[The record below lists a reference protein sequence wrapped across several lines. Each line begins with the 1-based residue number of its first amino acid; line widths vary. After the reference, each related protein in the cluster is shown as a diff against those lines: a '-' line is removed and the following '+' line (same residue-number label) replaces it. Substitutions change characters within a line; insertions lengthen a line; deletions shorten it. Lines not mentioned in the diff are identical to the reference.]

1 VYLDTGSSAEEND
14 EQIFQVIK
22 TELHADIASYGDATV
37 VVTGNFLITLTI
49 ITSLTESQILSTGL
63 CFFLAAIIIIIIYR
77 NPLLGLITMIP
88 VSISILWILGTMY
101 YIGYTLNVLTITVT
115 SITIGVGVDY
125 GIYITQRFR
134 IIADK
139 TGDIRAAQQETIM
152 LTGNSVLIAALSSIC
167 GFAVLVFAPI
177 PPQQQFGL
185 ITAITLGYS
194 LLTSIFVL
202 PLVLVRWANWR
213 KKRKGYI
220 VSRGPPKNVEG
231 VDNSREYKGEQ

>member
-1 VYLDTGSSAEEND
+1 MSLTKISLP
-14 EQIFQVIK
+14 
-22 TELHADIASYGDATV
+22 TAT
-37 VVTGNFLITLTI
+37 VTGNFLITLTI
-49 ITSLTESQILSTGL
+49 INSLTESQILSTGI
-63 CFFLAAIIIIIIYR
+63 CFMLAAIILILIYR
-77 NPLLGLITMIP
+77 NPVLGLITMIP

-134 IIADK
+134 LVANK
-139 TGDIRAAQQETIM
+139 TGDPNQALQDSIS
-152 LTGNSVLIAALSSIC
+152 LTGSSVLIAAISSMT
-167 GFAVLVFAPI
+167 GFAVLLFAPI

-185 ITAITLGYS
+185 ITAVTLSYS
-194 LLTSIFVL
+194 FLISIFVL

-220 VSRGPPKNVEG
+220 VHRGPPKGQTPDDGPE
-231 VDNSREYKGEQ
+231 EYTGEQ